1 MKRSP
6 DFKYEN
12 NQHVQKR
19 FPDISAHLN
28 GWQEWD
34 HYHPQLRT
42 DSEESPV
49 LLENHRPPLQLKSGP
64 AELQITPALSRLSSL
79 PVTPTSISNAGE
91 YFDY

>member
-42 DSEESPV
+42 DSKESPV
-49 LLENHRPPLQLKSGP
+49 LLENHQPPLQLKSGP
-64 AELQITPALSRLSSL
+64 ELSRPSPL
-79 PVTPTSISNAGE
+79 PLTLISPRFTSNVGE